1 MEYCSLYGISTVLIV
16 FIISHYGTFVNSS
29 NFTEFDLHE
38 VLFKKYNPNV
48 MPNRDKTTELS
59 VRLDMYLMSIDNINE
74 KRQTITIKAFLESVW
89 TDEYLVWETRDYPGV
104 SRINVQDTDIWIPD
118 LALHDT
124 FDKPTDLGQ
133 EGGKADVRSN
143 GQVTIW
149 PYKMYTVGCKI
160 FIKNFPFDKQEC
172 SFDFLSWTNPSSV
185 LSLNSSQIKADMS
198 FFTESGEWELVRS
211 EVKHERRPYGD
222 DFWDHIL
229 FVFELQRKS
238 LFHALNVMLPVF
250 CISILNVACFLLPSE
265 GGERVTLSISV
276 FLTLAV
282 FLTTVNSYMPES
294 SDEVATF
301 SIYVGLQ
308 LFGSAFTIFITILSL
323 YIFYKDSSQDIPRVL
338 KSFVKIC
345 CIFTPKQIYHSSD
358 RTEIINGY
366 GDTKVSDKTT
376 KMATAALEDP
386 HMTWKMVSRAIDK
399 LCLISAIS
407 WHTILIA
414 TLMINIS

>member
-1 MEYCSLYGISTVLIV
+1 MEYYTQYGIPIVLI
-16 FIISHYGTFVNSS
+16 ILHCGTFVNSS

-38 VLFKKYNPNV
+38 VLFKSYNPNV
-48 MPNRDKTTELS
+48 MPNRDKTTEFH

-74 KRQTITIKAFLESVW
+74 KRQTITIKAFLESTW
-89 TDEYLVWETRDYPGV
+89 TDEFLVWDTGEYPGV
-104 SRINVQDTDIWIPD
+104 SRINVRDTDIWIPD
-118 LALHDT
+118 LALQDT

-143 GQVTIW
+143 GHVTIW
-149 PYKMYTVGCKI
+149 PYKMYTVACKI
-160 FIKNFPFDKQEC
+160 LIKNFPFDTQEC
-172 SFDFLSWTNPSSV
+172 AFDFLSWTNPSSV
-185 LSLNSSQIKADMS
+185 LTLNSSQIRADIS
-198 FFTESGEWELVRS
+198 YFTESGEWDLVRS

-222 DFWDHIL
+222 DFWDHLL
-229 FVFELQRKS
+229 FVFELKRKS
-238 LFHALNVMLPVF
+238 LFHAMNVMLPVF

-282 FLTTVNSYMPES
+282 FLTTVSSYMPES

-308 LFGSAFTIFITILSL
+308 LFGSAFTIFMTILSL
-323 YIFYKDSSQDIPRVL
+323 YLFYKENSRDLPCVL

-345 CIFTPKQIYHSSD
+345 CIFKPKQIYNSSD

-366 GDTKVSDKTT
+366 EDTKVSDKTNSI
-376 KMATAALEDP
+376 ATTALEDN
-386 HMTWKMVSRAIDK
+386 HMTWKMVSRALDK
-399 LCLISAIS
+399 LCLISAIC
-407 WHTILIA
+407 WHSFLI
-414 TLMINIS
+414 TGLMISITS